1 MMNQI
6 ALKAVLFDIDGTLI
20 DSNDAH
26 TQAWVQTLER
36 HGRVVSYEQV
46 RSLIGKGSDKV
57 FAELLDIASE
67 SDLAKQITKD
77 RTQLLLSSF
86 MANLSATPGA
96 RLSVQ
101 HMRSEGLRLVI
112 ASSSGEELP
121 ALLEQAGLQDLLD
134 TSVSSD
140 EIKESKPD
148 GDIIEVALRKAGV
161 QPTEAVM
168 IGDTPYDIAAAK
180 AAGVK
185 CIALRC
191 GGYWDDA
198 ALSEAVAIFDDPAT
212 LLRHWRDSLLA
223 G

>member
-6 ALKAVLFDIDGTLI
+6 AIKAVLFDIDGTLI

-26 TQAWVQTLER
+26 TRAWVQTLQR
-36 HGRVVSYEQV
+36 HGHAVSDTEI
-46 RSLIGKGSDKV
+46 RRLIGKGSDKV
-57 FAELLDIASE
+57 FAEVLGIASD
-67 SDLAKQITKD
+67 SALAKQITKD
-77 RTQLLLSSF
+77 RTQLLMSSF
-86 MANLSATPGA
+86 IPNLASTPGA
-96 RLSVQ
+96 RLLVQ
-101 HMRSEGLRLVI
+101 RMRSEGLRLVI

-121 ALLEQAGLQDLLD
+121 ALLAQAGLQDLLD
-134 TSVSSD
+134 TAVSPD
-140 EIKESKPD
+140 EVEESKPD

-161 QPTEAVM
+161 QPAEAVM

-185 CIALRC
+185 CIAVRC

-198 ALSEAVAIFDDPAT
+198 ALSEAAAIFDDPAT
-212 LLRHWRDSLLA
+212 LLRHWADSPLA

>member
-1 MMNQI
+1 MNQI
-6 ALKAVLFDIDGTLI
+6 ALKAVFFDIDGTLI
-20 DSNDAH
+20 NSNDAH
-26 TQAWVQTLER
+26 TRAWVQILQR
-36 HGRVVSYEQV
+36 HGRSVSYEQM

-57 FAELLDIASE
+57 FTELLGIE
-67 SDLAKQITKD
+67 SDSRLAKQITQD

-86 MANLSATPGA
+86 IPNLNPAPGA
-96 RLSVQ
+96 RLLVQ
-101 HMRSEGLRLVI
+101 RLRSEGLHLVI

-121 ALLEQAGLQDLLD
+121 ALLAQADLQDLFD
-134 TSVSSD
+134 TAVSSD
-140 EIKESKPD
+140 EVKESKPD

-161 QPTEAVM
+161 QSAEAMMV
-168 IGDTPYDIAAAK
+168 GDTPYDISAAK

-198 ALSEAVAIFDDPAT
+198 ALSDAVAIFDDPAA
-212 LLRHWRDSLLA
+212 LLRNWADAPIA